1 MFSKDFLN
9 VKATYELNKVVE
21 IKNKLHSDDLIY
33 RTDNR
38 KKDKTYDFQKFKTRR
53 SFGREIY
60 INDLS
65 LDDALE
71 LQIRLKKDIDI
82 STESTK
88 SKESVKKE
96 KKYQPLEMQLYIL
109 MECKTFLMFLK
120 VEYFQNKNKE
130 KDL

>member
-1 MFSKDFLN
+1 MSSKDFLN

-38 KKDKTYDFQKFKTRR
+38 KKDKTYDFQKFKIRR

-65 LDDALE
+65 LDEAFE

-88 SKESVKKE
+88 SKQSFKKE